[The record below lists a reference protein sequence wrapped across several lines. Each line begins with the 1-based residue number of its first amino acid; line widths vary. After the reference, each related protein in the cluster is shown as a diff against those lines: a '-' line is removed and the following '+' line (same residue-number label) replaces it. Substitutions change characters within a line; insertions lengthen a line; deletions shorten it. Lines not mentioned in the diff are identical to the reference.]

1 MSTPVVMM
9 MICDQ
14 MALLILVQNDDDDD
28 ARHYGS
34 LVTPR
39 RYIINDFLQFVHDA
53 ASWYQL

>member
-1 MSTPVVMM
+1 MM

-39 RYIINDFLQFVHDA
+39 RYVINDFLQFVHDA
-53 ASWYQL
+53 APWYQI